1 MKLVPW
7 CRSLAAAGAL
17 WLGLLGGAGPVRGD
31 SGAYPAISGPC
42 DLDFPR
48 DHGPHPAYRTEWWYY
63 TGNLESDT
71 GRRFGYQLTFFR
83 SRLRPADAGESVAP
97 LSAWRTPHLF
107 LAHAAVSDPASG
119 RFWYADRLSRAALGM
134 AGASRE
140 GSGVRVVL
148 RDWSADLQPRAHRL
162 KAAGDDFRLD
172 LTLVPLKA
180 PVAHGDRGYSP
191 KGPAPEQASCYYS
204 FTRLGTTGRL
214 EAAGEVWQVSGLSWM
229 DHEFSS
235 APLAGGLVGWDWF
248 SLQLSD
254 GSELML
260 YLLRQAD
267 GGFSPSSGGTFVA
280 PDGGVQRLL
289 AVDVVVTPLATWK
302 SPTSGALYPARWRVQ
317 VPPLGLELAV
327 TPSMAAQELQTP
339 ETTRVTYWEG
349 SVEATGRI
357 GQKSA
362 VGRGFVELTGYARP
376 FDAPL

>member
-1 MKLVPW
+1 MKTAWW
-7 CRSLAAAGAL
+7 CRLVVAAGVL
-17 WLGLLGGAGPVRGD
+17 WLGLVGGAGGLRAD

-42 DLDFPR
+42 DLAFPR
-48 DHGPHPAYRTEWWYY
+48 DHGPHPAHRTEWWYY
-63 TGNLESDT
+63 TGNLESDS

-83 SRLRPADAGESVAP
+83 SRLRPADSGGSVATA
-97 LSAWRTPHLF
+97 SAWRTPHLF

-134 AGASRE
+134 AGASRA
-140 GSGVRVVL
+140 GGRVRLVL
-148 RDWSADLQPRAHRL
+148 RDWSAELQPRAHRL

-204 FTRLGTTGRL
+204 FTRLETTGRL
-214 EAAGEVWQVSGLSWM
+214 EVGGERWQVSGLSWM

-260 YLLRQAD
+260 YLLRQAE

-280 PDGGVQRLL
+280 PDGSSRRLY
-289 AVDVVVTPLATWK
+289 AADVLVTALATWK
-302 SPTSGALYPARWRVQ
+302 SPASGALYPARWRVQ
-317 VPPLGLELAV
+317 VAPLALDLTV
-327 TPSMAAQELQTP
+327 TPTMAAQELQTP

-349 SVEATGRI
+349 SVDAVGRI
-357 GQKSA
+357 GRKPAQ
-362 VGRGFVELTGYARP
+362 GRGFVELTGYARP